1 MLKELLTLTTSDEVK
16 ERMLKDEVLHLVDVR
31 QPEEHADFNIGGVLL
46 PLGNIMSMQ
55 IDEIESLKE
64 QEVICYCRS
73 GQRSMQ
79 AAMMLETMGFSN
91 VKNLAGGMI
100 NWESKFGR

>member
-1 MLKELLTLTTSDEVK
+1 MQIIEATTLK
-16 ERMLKDEVLHLVDVR
+16 ERMVSEKINLIDVR
-31 QPEEHADFNIGGVLL
+31 QPEEHAEFNIGGILL

-55 IDEIESLKE
+55 IEAIEDLRD

-79 AAMMLETMGFSN
+79 ATMMLETMGFTN
-91 VKNLAGGMI
+91 VKNLAGGMLG
-100 NWESKFGR
+100 WGREM

>member
-1 MLKELLTLTTSDEVK
+1 MQIIEATTLK
-16 ERMLKDEVLHLVDVR
+16 ERMVSEKINLIDVR
-31 QPEEHADFNIGGVLL
+31 QPEEHAEFNIGGILL

-55 IDEIESLKE
+55 IESIEDLRDEEI
-64 QEVICYCRS
+64 ICYCRS

-100 NWESKFGR
+100 GWGTEM